1 MRVIDLALKDLQQLV
16 RSRQTFIFLLIMPV
30 VFTILFG
37 FAFGGD
43 STADPRLPIAVHD
56 ADQSALSQEVV
67 AALGSSDVVRLEASE
82 ATAAELPQLVA
93 DEDVAA
99 AIMIPA
105 GFGEALRTAGAA
117 PLPIDLVAG
126 GQTAFTVQSEL
137 SQISTRLVSTVNSA
151 LYTAETAAAHGL
163 APDDAAQAGQFDA
176 ALARGLAAWEA
187 PPVTV
192 NVTAASALSAEAGE
206 DNANYSVYAHSS
218 PGMMAQFAIA
228 GLMGAAGLLV
238 IEKKN
243 RALDRMLTTNMTRGQ
258 ILLGHFIA
266 MFAMIMMQ
274 LGILIL
280 FGQLVL
286 GLPYLSQPLATLLV
300 TVATAIFSA
309 SLGLLIGVLAKSE
322 EQVIVFALIP
332 MFVLAGLGGAWVP
345 LEFTPETFQRVA
357 YMTPVAWTVDGYK
370 DIIVRGL
377 GVQSVLTGVGV
388 LLAYAAVIAALAAWR
403 FRSE

>member
-1 MRVIDLALKDLQQLV
+1 MRVLDLALKDLQQLV
-16 RSRQTFIFLLIMPV
+16 RSRETFFFLLILPV
-30 VFTILFG
+30 VFTLLFG

-43 STADPRLPIAVHD
+43 ATADPRLPIAVHD
-56 ADQSALSQEVV
+56 ADQTALSGEIVSALEN
-67 AALGSSDVVRLEASE
+67 SDVVRLEQSG
-82 ATAAELPQLVA
+82 ATAEELPQMVA
-93 DEDVAA
+93 DGDVAA
-99 AIMIPA
+99 AVIIPT
-105 GFGEALRTAGAA
+105 GFGDALGAA
-117 PLPIDLVAG
+117 GDGAVPVELIAG

-137 SQISTRLVSTVNSA
+137 SQITTRLVAAVGSA
-151 LYTAETAAAHGL
+151 RFTAETAAAHGL
-163 APDDAAQAGQFDA
+163 APDEAAKAAQFDE

-192 NVTAASALSAEAGE
+192 NVTAASALAAEAE
-206 DNANYSVYAHSS
+206 EASANYSVYAHSS

-274 LGILIL
+274 LGVLIL
-280 FGQLVL
+280 FGQLLL
-286 GLPYLSQPLATLLV
+286 GLPYFSQPLATLLV
-300 TVATAIFSA
+300 TVATALFSA

-322 EQVIVFALIP
+322 QQVIVFALIP
-332 MFVLAGLGGAWVP
+332 MFVLAGLGGAWMP
-345 LEFTPETFQRVA
+345 LEFTPEAFQRVA
-357 YMTPVAWTVDGYK
+357 YFTPVAWTVDGYK

-388 LLAYAAVIAALAAWR
+388 LLAYAAVIAAVAVWR
-403 FRSE
+403 FRRE